1 MYFAGPKMKPEDL
14 VKELLQ
20 LDKDIRWVG
29 VVDQGGEILQN
40 VQRPGIESLTEPTT
54 EELTLKEFPTIMGLF
69 WRDLVGR
76 SGKLKSVLVSYTRV
90 YLFAFY
96 VEDKLVVLSFEP
108 ESMSR
113 VVQRLEA
120 RYGKLQPT
128 FPRREPQ
135 PSE

>member
-1 MYFAGPKMKPEDL
+1 MESEDL
-14 VKELLQ
+14 VKDLFQ

-29 VVDQGGEILQN
+29 VVNQQGEILQN
-40 VQRPGIESLTEPTT
+40 VQRPGIESLTDPTT

-76 SGKLKSVLVSYTRV
+76 SGKLRSVLVSYTRV

-108 ESMSR
+108 ESMLR
-113 VVQRLEA
+113 VLQRLEA
-120 RYGKLQPT
+120 RYGKL
-128 FPRREPQ
+128 
-135 PSE
+135 

>member
-1 MYFAGPKMKPEDL
+1 MKPEHL
-14 VKELLQ
+14 VKRLLQ

-29 VVDQGGEILQN
+29 VLDQRGEILQN
-40 VQRPGIESLTEPTT
+40 VQRPGVESLTDPTT

-108 ESMSR
+108 EGMPR
-113 VVQRLEA
+113 VVQRLESV
-120 RYGKLQPT
+120 YGKLSPT
-128 FPRREPQ
+128 NLGETPT